1 MGMLFEKGSIAMRF
15 IIVALWVSVVAAA
28 CSTDGGTAEPTTP
41 AATTTVQPTLS
52 PDAEVMEVSVG
63 PELESCVGLYPMMCM
78 VVDGGLFYDAIDGF
92 DFEPGYEYKLR
103 IERYDAWPDVE
114 EPPQDA
120 GKYGYRLIEVI
131 RKTRVQR

>member
-1 MGMLFEKGSIAMRF
+1 MLFERVSIAVRF
-15 IIVALWVSVVAAA
+15 IIIASLWVSIIAVACA
-28 CSTDGGTAEPTTP
+28 TDDEVGEPTPTAAP
-41 AATTTVQPTLS
+41 ATVQPTLS
-52 PDAEVMEVSVG
+52 PYADVMEVSVG
-63 PELESCVGLYPMMCM
+63 PELESCVGSHPMMCM

-103 IERYDAWPDVE
+103 IERYDAWPDME